1 MKVQN
6 LEGAAI
12 MKKVIVI
19 KMGGVASDNLT
30 KSFFEQVDQWQ
41 KEGKKVVIVHGGGH
55 YISEMM
61 QRLNV
66 PVVVKDGLR
75 VTTEETLKITQMVL
89 IGQVQPMIT
98 THFQQEGFSV
108 VGLNASCGQ
117 IITGTFLDK
126 NTLGSV
132 GEVKQ
137 VDTELL
143 EHLLETKHIP
153 IIAPLGLTKT
163 GEWLN
168 INADH
173 VACKVAE
180 ELQAEKLYLLT
191 DVPGVKKE
199 NQWLKEL
206 STNEIPQLKTAKIIK
221 GGMLPKLESA
231 VTAIKGGVKEVHI
244 TNQIQYDGTI
254 IKSKEVFA

>member
-1 MKVQN
+1 
-6 LEGAAI
+6 

-30 KSFFEQVDQWQ
+30 KSFFLQVDQWQ
-41 KEGKKVVIVHGGGH
+41 KQGKKIVIIHGGGH

-61 QRLNV
+61 QRLDV
-66 PVVVKDGLR
+66 PVQIQDGLR

-98 THFQQEGFSV
+98 AHFQQEGFSV

-117 IITGTFLDK
+117 IITGSFLDK
-126 NTLGSV
+126 QTLGAV
-132 GEVKQ
+132 GTVQEI
-137 VDTELL
+137 DTELL
-143 EHLLETKHIP
+143 EHLLETNHIP
-153 IIAPLGLTKT
+153 IIAPLGLTEA

-206 STNEIPQLKTAKIIK
+206 STHDISKLKTAKIIK

-231 VTAIKGGVKEVHI
+231 VAAIKGGVKEVHI
-244 TNQIQYDGTI
+244 TNKIQHAGTV
-254 IKSKEVFA
+254 IKLKEAYV

>member
-1 MKVQN
+1 
-6 LEGAAI
+6 

-30 KSFFEQVDQWQ
+30 KSFFEQVDHWQ
-41 KEGKKVVIVHGGGH
+41 KTGKKVVIVHGGGH

-66 PVVVKDGLR
+66 PVTIQEGLR
-75 VTTEETLKITQMVL
+75 ITTEETLKITQMVL

-126 NTLGSV
+126 NTLGAV
-132 GEVKQ
+132 GEVTQ

-153 IIAPLGLTKT
+153 IIAPLGLTET

-199 NQWLKEL
+199 NQWLKEITT
-206 STNEIPQLKTAKIIK
+206 SDVSKLKTANIIK

-244 TNQIQYDGTI
+244 TNKLQHAGTI

>member
-1 MKVQN
+1 M
-6 LEGAAI
+6 E
-12 MKKVIVI
+12 KVIVI

-30 KSFFEQVDQWQ
+30 KAFFEQIKKWQ

-66 PVVVKDGLR
+66 PIKIQDGLR
-75 VTTEETLKITQMVL
+75 MTTEETLKITQMVL

-98 THFQQEGFSV
+98 THFQQAGFSV
-108 VGLNASCGQ
+108 VGLNASCSQ
-117 IITGTFLDK
+117 IITGNYLDK
-126 NTLGSV
+126 KTLGAV
-132 GEVKQ
+132 GEVQ
-137 VDTELL
+137 QIDTELL
-143 EHLLETKHIP
+143 EHLLAAKHIP
-153 IIAPLGLTKT
+153 VIAPLGLTET

-180 ELQAEKLYLLT
+180 ELHAEKLYLLT

-199 NQWLKEL
+199 EVWLSEL
-206 STNEIPQLKTAKIIK
+206 SISEVSKLKQEQVIK

-231 VTAIKGGVKEVHI
+231 VSAIKGGVKEVHI
-244 TNQIQYDGTI
+244 TNKIQAAGTM
-254 IKSKEVFA
+254 IKTTEVYA

>member
-1 MKVQN
+1 
-6 LEGAAI
+6 

-30 KSFFEQVDQWQ
+30 KSFFSQIEQWQ
-41 KEGKKVVIVHGGGH
+41 KAGKKVVIVHGGGH

-66 PVVVKDGLR
+66 PVKIQDGLR
-75 VTTEETLKITQMVL
+75 ITTEETLKITQMVL

-98 THFQQEGFSV
+98 TYFQQEGFSV

-117 IITGTFLDK
+117 IITGSFLNK
-126 NTLGSV
+126 EIFGAV
-132 GEVKQ
+132 GEVEQ

-143 EHLLETKHIP
+143 EHLVERNHIP
-153 IIAPLGLTKT
+153 IIAPLGLTQT
-163 GEWLN
+163 GDWLN
-168 INADH
+168 INADQ

-199 NQWLKEL
+199 EQWLKEL
-206 STNEIPQLKTAKIIK
+206 AINEINELKKKNIIK
-221 GGMLPKLESA
+221 GGMLPKIESA
-231 VTAIKGGVKEVHI
+231 VSAIQGGVKEVHI
-244 TNQIQYDGTI
+244 TNQLQNTGTTI
-254 IKSKEVFA
+254 HETGVYA

>member
-1 MKVQN
+1 
-6 LEGAAI
+6 

-30 KSFFEQVDQWQ
+30 KSFFSQVEQWQ
-41 KEGKKVVIVHGGGH
+41 KDGNKIVIVHGGGH

-61 QRLNV
+61 QRLGV
-66 PVVVKDGLR
+66 PVNIQNGLR

-117 IITGTFLDK
+117 IITGSYLNQK
-126 NTLGSV
+126 ILGAV
-132 GEVKQ
+132 GEVEQ

-143 EHLLETKHIP
+143 EHLLERNHIP

-163 GEWLN
+163 GDWLN
-168 INADH
+168 INADQ

-199 NQWLKEL
+199 NQWLEELTIKEINDL
-206 STNEIPQLKTAKIIK
+206 KKTNVIK
-221 GGMLPKLESA
+221 GGMLPKIESA
-231 VTAIKGGVKEVHI
+231 VTAIRGGVKEVHI
-244 TNQIQYDGTI
+244 TNQLHVSGTKIQET
-254 IKSKEVFA
+254 EVYA

>member
-1 MKVQN
+1 
-6 LEGAAI
+6 

-30 KSFFEQVDQWQ
+30 KAFFEQVDRWQ
-41 KEGKKVVIVHGGGH
+41 KEGKQVVIVHGGGH

-66 PVVVKDGLR
+66 PVVIQDGLR
-75 VTTEETLKITQMVL
+75 VTTAETLKITQMVL

-98 THFQQEGFSV
+98 AHFQQEGFSV

-117 IITGTFLDK
+117 IITGSFVDEH
-126 NTLGSV
+126 TLGAV
-132 GEVKQ
+132 GEVEQ

-143 EHLLETKHIP
+143 EHLLKTKHIP

-206 STNEIPQLKTAKIIK
+206 STSEVPKLKREKIIK

-244 TNQIQYDGTI
+244 TNQIQHAGTI
-254 IKSKEVFA
+254 IKSKGVFV

>member
-1 MKVQN
+1 
-6 LEGAAI
+6 

-30 KSFFEQVDQWQ
+30 KSFFKQVEQWQ
-41 KEGKKVVIVHGGGH
+41 NAGKKVVIVHGGGH

-66 PVVVKDGLR
+66 PVVIQDGLR
-75 VTTEETLKITQMVL
+75 VTTEETLKITRMVL

-126 NTLGSV
+126 TRLGSV

-180 ELQAEKLYLLT
+180 ELQAEQLYLLT

-199 NQWLKEL
+199 NQWLKEI
-206 STNEIPQLKTAKIIK
+206 STSDVPKLKTAKIIK

-244 TNQIQYDGTI
+244 TNQIQHAGTI
-254 IKSKEVFA
+254 IKGKGVFV

>member
-1 MKVQN
+1 MKQ
-6 LEGAAI
+6 
-12 MKKVIVI
+12 VIVI

-30 KSFFEQVDQWQ
+30 KAFFEQIDQWQ
-41 KEGKKVVIVHGGGH
+41 KQGRKVVIVHGGGH

-66 PVVVKDGLR
+66 PVKIQDGLR
-75 VTTEETLKITQMVL
+75 ITTEETLKITQMVL

-108 VGLNASCGQ
+108 VGLNASCSQ
-117 IITGTFLDK
+117 IITGNYLDK
-126 NTLGSV
+126 QALGAV
-132 GEVKQ
+132 GEVQQ

-143 EHLLETKHIP
+143 EHLLRTKHIP

-199 NQWLKEL
+199 EHWLKEL
-206 STNEIPQLKTAKIIK
+206 STSEIPQLKQKKIVK

-231 VTAIKGGVKEVHI
+231 VSAIKGGVKEVHI
-244 TNQIQYDGTI
+244 TNQIQHAGTI
-254 IKSKEVFA
+254 IKAKEIFV

>member
-1 MKVQN
+1 
-6 LEGAAI
+6 

-19 KMGGVASDNLT
+19 KLGGVASDNLT
-30 KSFFEQVDQWQ
+30 KSFFDQVDQWQ
-41 KEGKKVVIVHGGGH
+41 KEEKKVVIIHGGGH

-61 QRLNV
+61 QRLDI
-66 PVVVKDGLR
+66 PVVIKDGLR
-75 VTTEETLKITQMVL
+75 VTTEETLNITQMVL

-98 THFQQEGFSV
+98 AHFQQKGFSV

-126 NTLGSV
+126 NTLGAV
-132 GEVKQ
+132 GEVEQ

-143 EHLLETKHIP
+143 EHLLETNHIP
-153 IIAPLGLTKT
+153 IIAPLGLTKE

-199 NQWLKEL
+199 QQWLKEL
-206 STNEIPQLKTAKIIK
+206 AISEIPKLKTEKVIK

-231 VTAIKGGVKEVHI
+231 VAAIKGGVKEVHI
-244 TNQIQYDGTI
+244 TNQIQKAGTI
-254 IKSKEVFA
+254 IKSKEVYA

>member
-1 MKVQN
+1 
-6 LEGAAI
+6 

-30 KSFFEQVDQWQ
+30 KSFFSQVEQWQ
-41 KEGKKVVIVHGGGH
+41 KDGNKIVIVHGGGH

-61 QRLNV
+61 QRLGV
-66 PVVVKDGLR
+66 PVNIQNGLR

-117 IITGTFLDK
+117 IITGSYLNQK
-126 NTLGSV
+126 TLGAV
-132 GEVKQ
+132 GEVEQ

-143 EHLLETKHIP
+143 EHLLERNHIP

-163 GEWLN
+163 GDWLN
-168 INADH
+168 INADQ

-199 NQWLKEL
+199 NQWLEELTIKEINDL
-206 STNEIPQLKTAKIIK
+206 KKTNVIK
-221 GGMLPKLESA
+221 GGMLPKIESA
-231 VTAIKGGVKEVHI
+231 VTAIRGGVKEVHI
-244 TNQIQYDGTI
+244 TNQLYVSGTKIQET
-254 IKSKEVFA
+254 EVYA

>member
-1 MKVQN
+1 
-6 LEGAAI
+6 

-30 KSFFEQVDQWQ
+30 KAFFEQIDHWQ
-41 KEGKKVVIVHGGGH
+41 KQGKKVVIIHGGGH

-61 QRLNV
+61 ERLNV
-66 PVVVKDGLR
+66 PVKIQDGLR
-75 VTTEETLKITQMVL
+75 ITTEETLKITQMVL

-108 VGLNASCGQ
+108 VGLNASCSQ
-117 IITGTFLDK
+117 IITGNYLDK
-126 NTLGSV
+126 QALGSV
-132 GEVKQ
+132 GEVQQ

-173 VACKVAE
+173 VACKIAE

-199 NQWLKEL
+199 EQWLKEL
-206 STNEIPQLKTAKIIK
+206 SINEIPQLKQKKVIK

-231 VTAIKGGVKEVHI
+231 VSAIKGGVKEVHI
-244 TNQIQYDGTI
+244 TNKIQHAGTI
-254 IKSKEVFA
+254 IKAEEVFV

>member
-1 MKVQN
+1 
-6 LEGAAI
+6 

-19 KMGGVASDNLT
+19 KLGGVASDNLT
-30 KSFFEQVDQWQ
+30 KAFFEQVDRWQ
-41 KEGKKVVIVHGGGH
+41 KEGKQVVIVHGGGH

-66 PVVVKDGLR
+66 PVVIQDGLR
-75 VTTEETLKITQMVL
+75 VTTAETLKITQMVL

-98 THFQQEGFSV
+98 AHFQQEGFSV

-117 IITGTFLDK
+117 IITGSFVDEHR
-126 NTLGSV
+126 LGAV
-132 GEVKQ
+132 GEVEQ

-143 EHLLETKHIP
+143 EHLLKTKHIP

-206 STNEIPQLKTAKIIK
+206 STSEVPKLKREKIIK

-231 VTAIKGGVKEVHI
+231 VAAIKGGVKEVHI
-244 TNQIQYDGTI
+244 TNQIQHAGTI
-254 IKSKEVFA
+254 IKSKGVFV

>member
-1 MKVQN
+1 
-6 LEGAAI
+6 

-30 KSFFEQVDQWQ
+30 KSFFEQVEHWQ
-41 KEGKKVVIVHGGGH
+41 KTGRKIVIVHGGGH

-66 PVVVKDGLR
+66 PVMIQDGLR
-75 VTTEETLKITQMVL
+75 ITTEETLKITQMVL

-126 NTLGSV
+126 NTLGAV
-132 GEVKQ
+132 GEVTQ

-153 IIAPLGLTKT
+153 IIAPLGLTET

-199 NQWLKEL
+199 NHWLKEITT
-206 STNEIPQLKTAKIIK
+206 SDVPKLKTANIIK

-244 TNQIQYDGTI
+244 TNQLQHAGTI

>member
-1 MKVQN
+1 
-6 LEGAAI
+6 

-30 KSFFEQVDQWQ
+30 KSFFLQVDQWQ
-41 KEGKKVVIVHGGGH
+41 KQGKKIVIIHGGGH

-61 QRLNV
+61 QRLDV
-66 PVVVKDGLR
+66 PVQIQDGLR

-98 THFQQEGFSV
+98 AHFQQEGFSV

-117 IITGTFLDK
+117 IITGSFLDK
-126 NTLGSV
+126 QALGAV
-132 GEVKQ
+132 GTVQE

-143 EHLLETKHIP
+143 EHLLETNHIP
-153 IIAPLGLTKT
+153 IIAPLGLTEA

-206 STNEIPQLKTAKIIK
+206 STHDISKLKTAKIIK

-231 VTAIKGGVKEVHI
+231 VAAIKGGVKEVHI
-244 TNQIQYDGTI
+244 TNKIQHAGTV
-254 IKSKEVFA
+254 IKLKEAYV

>member
-1 MKVQN
+1 
-6 LEGAAI
+6 

-19 KMGGVASDNLT
+19 KIGGVASDNVT
-30 KSFFEQVDQWQ
+30 KSFFSQVDQWQ
-41 KEGKKVVIVHGGGH
+41 KEGGKVVIVHGGGH

-61 QRLNV
+61 QRLDV
-66 PVVVKDGLR
+66 PVKIQDGLR
-75 VTTEETLKITQMVL
+75 VTTEETLKITQLVL

-98 THFQQEGFSV
+98 THFQQAGFSV

-117 IITGTFLDK
+117 LITGTFLNK
-126 NTLGSV
+126 NTLGAV

-137 VDTELL
+137 VNTELL
-143 EHLLETKHIP
+143 KHLLEMNHIP
-153 IIAPLGLTKT
+153 IITPLGLTKT

-173 VACKVAE
+173 VACKIAE
-180 ELQAEKLYLLT
+180 ELKAEKLYLLT
-191 DVPGVKKE
+191 DVPGVKNE

-206 STNEIPQLKTAKIIK
+206 STTDVPKLKKAKIIK

-231 VTAIKGGVKEVHI
+231 VLAIKGGVKEVHI
-244 TNQIQYDGTI
+244 TNQLQNAGTI
-254 IKSKEVFA
+254 IKS

>member
-1 MKVQN
+1 
-6 LEGAAI
+6 

-30 KSFFEQVDQWQ
+30 DAFFKQISHWQ

-66 PVVVKDGLR
+66 PVVIQDGLR
-75 VTTEETLKITQMVL
+75 VTTAETLKITQMVL

-98 THFQQEGFSV
+98 AHFQQEGFSV

-117 IITGTFLDK
+117 IITGSFLDQ
-126 NTLGSV
+126 NVLGAV
-132 GEVKQ
+132 GEVNQ

-143 EHLLETKHIP
+143 EHLLKTKHIP

-163 GEWLN
+163 GQWLN

-180 ELQAEKLYLLT
+180 ELKAEKLYLLT

-206 STNEIPQLKTAKIIK
+206 STSEIPKLKKEKIIK

-231 VTAIKGGVKEVHI
+231 VAAIKGGVKEVHI
-244 TNQIQYDGTI
+244 TNQLQHAGTI
-254 IKSKEVFA
+254 INAKEVFV

>member
-1 MKVQN
+1 
-6 LEGAAI
+6 

-41 KEGKKVVIVHGGGH
+41 KDENEVVIIHGGGH
-55 YISEMM
+55 YISDMM

-66 PVVVKDGLR
+66 PVVMQDGLR

-89 IGQVQPMIT
+89 IGQVQPTIT
-98 THFQQEGFSV
+98 SHFQQEGFSV

-126 NTLGSV
+126 NKLGSV
-132 GEVKQ
+132 GKVEQ
-137 VDTELL
+137 IETELL
-143 EHLLETKHIP
+143 EHLLATKHIP
-153 IIAPLGLTKT
+153 IIAPLGLTKK

-206 STNEIPQLKTAKIIK
+206 STNEIATLKTAKIIK

-244 TNQIQYDGTI
+244 TNQIQHAGTI
-254 IKSKEVFA
+254 IKSKEVVA

>member
-1 MKVQN
+1 
-6 LEGAAI
+6 
-12 MKKVIVI
+12 MKKVIII

-30 KSFFEQVDQWQ
+30 KSFFDQIDQWQ
-41 KEGKKVVIVHGGGH
+41 KEGKKVVIIHGGGH

-61 QRLNV
+61 QRLDV
-66 PVVVKDGLR
+66 PVMIQDGLR

-126 NTLGSV
+126 NTLGAV
-132 GEVKQ
+132 GEVQQ

-180 ELQAEKLYLLT
+180 ELKAEKLYLLT

-199 NQWLKEL
+199 DQWLKEIYT
-206 STNEIPQLKTAKIIK
+206 SEVSKLKMANIIK

-231 VTAIKGGVKEVHI
+231 VSAIKGGVKEVHI
-244 TNQIQYDGTI
+244 TNRLQYAGTI
-254 IKSKEVFA
+254 IKSKGVYA

>member
-1 MKVQN
+1 MKN
-6 LEGAAI
+6 I
-12 MKKVIVI
+12 IVI

-30 KSFFEQVDQWQ
+30 TSFFEQVDHWQ
-41 KEGKKVVIVHGGGH
+41 KNGKKVVIVHGGGH

-66 PVVVKDGLR
+66 PVMIQDGLR
-75 VTTEETLKITQMVL
+75 VTTEETLKITKMVL

-117 IITGTFLDK
+117 IITGTFLNK

-132 GEVKQ
+132 GKVKQ

-163 GEWLN
+163 GKWLN
-168 INADH
+168 INADQ

-180 ELQAEKLYLLT
+180 ELHAEKLYLLT

-206 STNEIPQLKTAKIIK
+206 FTNEVPKLKTAKIIK

-231 VTAIKGGVKEVHI
+231 VTAIQGGVREVHI
-244 TNQIQYDGTI
+244 TNQIQHPGTV
-254 IKSKEVFA
+254 IKSKEVFI